1 MPHKFLN
8 LYSLLFW
15 GGERQ
20 ILWPPGIEPPT
31 WRRGGGDFGGWG
43 EKNFVPTQDR
53 TTDLGVRVF
62 LRGEGFLG
70 LGKKNYA
77 ATRDRTTDHYYRP
90 LKYWPNH
97 PYYRS
102 QKIEKIAEK
111 KIVRHFFHKIKI
123 LFFFEFFS
131 ENVFKTLLRGLETT
145 KKKYWIVFRKY
156 TFLMKIE
163 KNRWKKSCA
172 KFFDKFKNFDFFRVF
187 LRKCLKNSSKGTR
200 NN

>member
-15 GGERQ
+15 GGKDKFCG
-20 ILWPPGIEPPT
+20 LPGSNHRPGG
-31 WRRGGGDFGGWG
+31 GGGDFGGWG

-90 LKYWPNH
+90 LKY
-97 PYYRS
+97 
-102 QKIEKIAEK
+102 
-111 KIVRHFFHKIKI
+111 
-123 LFFFEFFS
+123 
-131 ENVFKTLLRGLETT
+131 
-145 KKKYWIVFRKY
+145 
-156 TFLMKIE
+156 
-163 KNRWKKSCA
+163 
-172 KFFDKFKNFDFFRVF
+172 
-187 LRKCLKNSSKGTR
+187 
-200 NN
+200 